1 MRVAA
6 ITGTSGAGKTTL
18 IVALIRHFV
27 TRGERVAA
35 IKHTHHAVNEE
46 RRGDTRMFESA
57 GAEPVIFAGDGEAVI
72 FSRVAAERIQFTSPR
87 ELLDRITADVVLVEG
102 FKKYD
107 GWPRVELDRSS
118 PLSVEDVLANLDRI
132 WAA

>member
-6 ITGTSGAGKTTL
+6 ITGTSSVGKTTL

-35 IKHTHHAVNEE
+35 IKHTHHPLNEE
-46 RRGDTRMFESA
+46 RRGDTKMFESA
-57 GAEPVIFAGDGEAVI
+57 GAELVIFAGDGEAVV
-72 FSRVAAERIQFTSPR
+72 FSRDATERIQFTSPR
-87 ELLDRITADVVLVEG
+87 ELLDRITADVVLIEG
-102 FKKYD
+102 FKNYD
-107 GWPRVELDRSS
+107 GWPRIELHRTS

-132 WAA
+132 WAR